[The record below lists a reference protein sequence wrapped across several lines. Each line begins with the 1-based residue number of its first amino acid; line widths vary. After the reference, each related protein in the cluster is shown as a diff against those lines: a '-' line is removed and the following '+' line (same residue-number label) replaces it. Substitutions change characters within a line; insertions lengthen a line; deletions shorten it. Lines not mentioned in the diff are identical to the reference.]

1 MKQPKHQGR
10 EKSEMLKNI
19 ATRGNEISMGKID
32 IE

>member
-1 MKQPKHQGR
+1 MKWPKHQARGKR
-10 EKSEMLKNI
+10 EMLKNI